1 MLLIYFQ
8 SRWFVFAIY
17 ILKYGRYMVYSL
29 YALSMV
35 KNIISCRVELERE
48 RDASRDKRIG
58 INDAVYVSLSS
69 WF

>member
-8 SRWFVFAIY
+8 SCWFVFAIY
-17 ILKYGRYMVYSL
+17 ILKYGRYVVYSL